1 MAKNTP
7 ESIVEKLKDNLQK
20 IDRNESRDL
29 LYIERAIG
37 ICSSA
42 LLELREFVNQYNF
55 KDKEEEIHFFK
66 VTKPSVL
73 SEYLFHS
80 KLFDIEAKQPVTSI
94 KARKKY
100 LKRIISEAQSFFDEN
115 PEFYHYY
122 RSGSEHLDDKYF
134 ARTNISCY
142 FNCHHFIVDPC
153 FSTSHD
159 YTLAAIKAYEKVID
173 YCKKE
178 IDNLKLLKRLPV
190 SPDGAIQFRTNLTW
204 TQKKRALIELI
215 YAILSSGAVNNGKAD
230 INEMVRAFEIVF
242 NIKLPKFYHVWFEIR
257 SRKQDKRTWFIDLLK
272 KSLLKRMD
280 DADEK

>member
-7 ESIVEKLKDNLQK
+7 EKIVEKLKDNLQK
-20 IDRNESRDL
+20 VDRNESLDL
-29 LYIERAIG
+29 LFIERAIG

-66 VTKPSVL
+66 VTKPYVL
-73 SEYLFHS
+73 GEYLFHS
-80 KLFDIEAKQPVTSI
+80 KLFEIEAKQPVTSI

-100 LKRIISEAQSFFDEN
+100 LKRMISEAQYFFDEN

-142 FNCHHFIVDPC
+142 FNCHHYIVDPC

-159 YTLAAIKAYEKVID
+159 YTLSAIKAYEKVID
-173 YCKKE
+173 YCKNE
-178 IDNLKLLKRLPV
+178 VNNLKLLKRLPV
-190 SPDGAIQFRTNLTW
+190 APDGSIQFRTNLTW
-204 TQKKRALIELI
+204 TEKKRALIELI

-242 NIKLPKFYHVWFEIR
+242 NIKLPRFYHVWFEIR
-257 SRKQDKRTWFIDLLK
+257 SRKPDKRTWFIDLMK
-272 KSLLKRMD
+272 KCLLKRMD
-280 DADEK
+280 DADEE

>member
-1 MAKNTP
+1 MAKSTP
-7 ESIVEKLKDNLQK
+7 EKIVEKLKDNLQK
-20 IDRNESRDL
+20 VDRNESCDL

-42 LLELREFVNQYNF
+42 LLELREFVNQYTF

-66 VTKPSVL
+66 STKPYVL
-73 SEYLFHS
+73 SEYLFYS
-80 KLFDIEAKQPVTSI
+80 KLFEIEAKRPLTSI

-100 LKRIISEAQSFFDEN
+100 LKRMIDEAQFFFDDN

-159 YTLAAIKAYEKVID
+159 YTQAAIKAYEKVID
-173 YCKKE
+173 YCKNE
-178 IDNLKLLKRLPV
+178 INNLKLLKRLPV
-190 SPDGAIQFRTNLTW
+190 SPDRSIQFRTNLTW

-242 NIKLPKFYHVWFEIR
+242 NIKLPRFYHVWFEIR
-257 SRKQDKRTWFIDLLK
+257 SRKPDKRTWFIDLLK
-272 KSLLKRMD
+272 KSLLRRMD